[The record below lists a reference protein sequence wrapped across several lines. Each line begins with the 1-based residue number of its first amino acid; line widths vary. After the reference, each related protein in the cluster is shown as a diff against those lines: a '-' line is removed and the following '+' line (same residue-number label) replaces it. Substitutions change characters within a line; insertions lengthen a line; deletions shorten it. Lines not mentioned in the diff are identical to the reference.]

1 MFDRVWLGVVINEPT
16 TLTEPLKTSSITY
29 KIKYDDEVEGKKDDA
44 SKWYVS
50 GDRVTLID
58 YSVSLSDTDYKIL
71 DIEIRDFLD
80 LTGDCGSRGTCEIP
94 INRCSV

>member
-1 MFDRVWLGVVINEPT
+1 MFDRVWLGVVINEPK

-58 YSVSLSDTDYKIL
+58 YTVSLSDAAYNIV
-71 DIEIRDFLD
+71 DIEIRDF
-80 LTGDCGSRGTCEIP
+80 
-94 INRCSV
+94 